1 MKTLKEIGLAI
12 VCILIGIAL
21 TQMDQEAWYPIAGIG
36 LVIAGV
42 AIAVFAVIDIIKSLK
57 K

>member
-1 MKTLKEIGLAI
+1 MKTIKEIGLAI

-21 TQMDQEAWYPIAGIG
+21 TQMDQEAWYPIAGIV

-42 AIAVFAVIDIIKSLK
+42 AIAIFAVIDIIQSFK